1 LKLDHLILSQRSSPQ
16 QAAGYLE
23 RNCAEALRA
32 FALTSYGAIASPF
45 LSAASCGVS
54 WRRRMNNDELVKSQ
68 EMVFPVIPAKAGI
81 QGKQTLLDPGFRRG
95 DGLDDFLRDHQQ

>member
-68 EMVFPVIPAKAGI
+68 EMMFPVIPANPGPRSGI
-81 QGKQTLLDPGFRRG
+81 RRG